1 MTDRSVSMHNPNAKS
16 QQHVSSRTG
25 HFLQQQAYV
34 APPGPIP
41 SLMSHELSARA
52 AAVTSTFPSYCEPAN
67 AAPFSS
73 GPEHD
78 GHNLHVIPQVP
89 YERGHR
95 LPESSRLPTM
105 EFYGYSLR
113 DAIMGDTRSLVN
125 RGEPAWP
132 AGYKMPQKLA
142 IAVHFEDYPLQRR
155 QVTLTTREGNL
166 LLRRRKP
173 PVREKLAQ
181 AIAAQVADFLNKA
194 RDEYQKPLHW
204 NGRILAMEDL
214 VLVRVEH
221 VSKGALQPVL
231 AVRERTATAPP
242 RPSAT

>member
-1 MTDRSVSMHNPNAKS
+1 M
-16 QQHVSSRTG
+16 Q
-25 HFLQQQAYV
+25 
-34 APPGPIP
+34 
-41 SLMSHELSARA
+41 
-52 AAVTSTFPSYCEPAN
+52 
-67 AAPFSS
+67 
-73 GPEHD
+73 
-78 GHNLHVIPQVP
+78 LHVIPQVP

-142 IAVHFEDYPLQRR
+142 IAVHVRHIYLPTVASAKCATRLIYHLTLYAQFEDYPLQRR

-181 AIAAQVADFLNKA
+181 AIAAQVADFLVRLLVYRSKLLRSA
-194 RDEYQKPLHW
+194 
-204 NGRILAMEDL
+204 GR
-214 VLVRVEH
+214 
-221 VSKGALQPVL
+221 
-231 AVRERTATAPP
+231 
-242 RPSAT
+242 